1 MPRKLA
7 FVLLSVAGIVA
18 TTGVVVRALADEWRA
33 PSLVPQRWGWRGP
46 EVVWTDPALRSAL
59 TTSVVV
65 AVAVAVI
72 ALPLAWP
79 AARAIA
85 GTRRPSLV
93 LVLIALPLLVPGYAV
108 GTGLA
113 VWLLRLGIT
122 DGPTGIAIAHLP
134 FVLAYEVLVL
144 VPAFDRRV
152 TVLEEAAVMLGAR
165 PLDRLRLVTV
175 PAVAAAVASAAFI
188 GFTVSLTQ
196 YGTTLLVG
204 AGTVMLPLLLVP
216 FAQSDPQVAATLALL
231 MAMPAVLALGLVRAR
246 RAGATLLR

>member
-1 MPRKLA
+1 MLI
-7 FVLLSVAGIVA
+7 LLGLVGAVSAAGL
-18 TTGVVVRALADEWRA
+18 VVRAVADEWRA

-59 TTSVVV
+59 TTSVVI
-65 AVAVAVI
+65 AVLVAVI

-85 GTRRPSLV
+85 REPRPSLV
-93 LVLIALPLLVPGYAV
+93 LVLLALPLLVPGYAV
-108 GTGLA
+108 GAGLA

-144 VPAFDRRV
+144 APAFDRRV
-152 TVLEEAAVMLGAR
+152 AALEEAAQTLGAR

-175 PAVAAAVASAAFI
+175 PAVAAALASAVFV

-196 YGTTLLVG
+196 YGTTLVVG
-204 AGTVMLPLLLVP
+204 AGTVTLPLLLVP

-231 MAMPAVLALGLVRAR
+231 MAAPAMLALGLVRAR
-246 RAGATLLR
+246 RPESTHLR